1 MPPLVAPPD
10 DLLLPLVAAE
20 ARDAGVE
27 ANAAVGSAGA
37 DYWSGRAERRTRT
50 LRALSCAL
58 RALLLSAGLCAAAYA
73 LMRGL
78 RSPSRSPP
86 ARQIR
91 GAEAADR
98 QGATFEGHLATVSR
112 RWACPACGASR
123 ARKYQYAS
131 RRLVSHLGRLV
142 FVQCLLARP
151 AVCRG
156 GMAPNPKSFLRAVQL
171 QRVFSEGAWRSLSA
185 ARRTSTRHMYIY
197 ILSDSACVVSFGGSK
212 KWRWL
217 RRRRS
222 GRRPRCLLHARP
234 PRARP
239 L

>member
-50 LRALSCAL
+50 LCALSFAL

-112 RWACPACGASR
+112 RLGLPSLRGQPRTQVPVRVEATCVASGSPRVCAMLACSACRLPRGDGPKPKVVFASSAAA
-123 ARKYQYAS
+123 ARFQRGRMAQLERCS
-131 RRLVSHLGRLV
+131 SHLDKTYV
-142 FVQCLLARP
+142 
-151 AVCRG
+151 
-156 GMAPNPKSFLRAVQL
+156 
-171 QRVFSEGAWRSLSA
+171 
-185 ARRTSTRHMYIY
+185 HI
-197 ILSDSACVVSFGGSK
+197 
-212 KWRWL
+212 
-217 RRRRS
+217 
-222 GRRPRCLLHARP
+222 H
-234 PRARP
+234 P